1 MVLHQFYFPPLS
13 KNCERIKY
21 LLSIVKETLQLRYTR
36 LRGKCNEPF
45 IYLFIEDRDI
55 DLI

>member
-1 MVLHQFYFPPLS
+1 M
-13 KNCERIKY
+13 KY
-21 LLSIVKETLQLRYTR
+21 LLSIVKETLQLRYTK